1 MNLLRRMSTLRLIA
15 VFATVAAIVLVAG
28 IAVARGKSGPKPPPR
43 PLAQAIHNA
52 LAAKPVSG
60 LSARITF
67 TNHLFPSGSLG
78 TGTGS
83 ALLNGATGRLWISND
98 GRFRLE
104 LQSDTGDTQIMG
116 DGSSLRVYDA
126 SSNSEYLLPLS
137 HSASA
142 DQADVSH
149 HGGVPTVADIRKGLA
164 RLLQAANLTGAI
176 PGDIAGRPVYS
187 VRISPRHDGGLLGGV
202 QLAWDAQHGVPLK
215 IAIYSRGDSSPVL
228 ALTATDVRYGSV
240 SSADLSVRPP
250 SSTKITTVTLPSTV
264 SQPRSSGDK
273 HHPAVTGVAAVA
285 RRVPFHLTAPTS
297 LVGLP
302 RKLVRLVDAG
312 GHTSAV
318 LVYGQ
323 GLGAIVVL
331 EQQRDSGG
339 AHAAGPLAALPAVSI
354 NGASGR
360 ELATALGTLLR
371 FDRGGVSYTLVGSVP
386 ALAAEAAARA
396 LS

>member
-15 VFATVAAIVLVAG
+15 VCATVTAIALAAG
-28 IAVARGKSGPKPPPR
+28 IAVARGRSGPKPPPR
-43 PLAQAIHNA
+43 PLAQAIHSA
-52 LAAKPVSG
+52 LVAKPVSG

-67 TNHLFPSGSLG
+67 TNHLFPTGSLG
-78 TGTGS
+78 TGSGS
-83 ALLNGATGRLWISND
+83 ALLNGANGRLWISND

-116 DGSSLRVYDA
+116 DGNSLRVYDA

-142 DQADVSH
+142 RGATASH
-149 HGGVPTVADIRKGLA
+149 HGGVPTVAEIRKGLA
-164 RLLQAANLTGAI
+164 RLVQAANLTGAV

-228 ALTATDVRYGSV
+228 ALTATDVRFGSV
-240 SSADLSVRPP
+240 SAADLSVRPP
-250 SSTKITTVTLPSTV
+250 SSTKVTTVTLPSTA
-264 SQPRSSGDK
+264 SRPRGR
-273 HHPAVTGVAAVA
+273 HGPAVTGVAAVA
-285 RRVPFHLTAPTS
+285 RRVPFHLAAPAS

-318 LVYGQ
+318 LIYGQ

-331 EQQRDSGG
+331 EQQHDSGSAG
-339 AHAAGPLAALPAVSI
+339 GGGPLAALPAVSI

-371 FDRGGVSYTLVGSVP
+371 FDRGGVSYTLIGSVP
-386 ALAAEAAARA
+386 AVAAEAAARA